1 MSKIIFSI
9 MDHNSFASSFR
20 FPRPLAGEGE
30 GEGLT
35 AVAPPSP
42 LILSLQ
48 GRARRFLRA
57 AVCAAIAA
65 VTATLVHFVFVLSV
79 SKVEAQ
85 SDFFKGKQM
94 KIVVGASAGAAS
106 DLYARAVAQHL
117 PKQIPGRPEI
127 VVQNM
132 PGGGSMTAANYI
144 YSVAKPDGL
153 TLGAVT
159 APIYFA
165 QLLGRKE
172 AQFDWA
178 KFSWIGT
185 PEENDEL
192 FFMRSDQPYKT
203 LLDLRKTGEA
213 PRCGASGVGSTG
225 FYIPKLLEEIFGVK
239 INMVTGYPGAADIDL
254 AVEKNEIHCRGTTIS
269 AFFGREPG
277 KTWAKNGFVRFL
289 VQTGDKRN
297 HRLPD
302 TPTIWEMM
310 DQEKGDKSMDAKKR
324 LARVVLGPGAFGR
337 PILATPGIPTDRVKI
352 LRDAYMN
359 MLKDGEFV
367 AEAKKR
373 QWEIAPVSGERLEA
387 LAKEV
392 IHQPADIV
400 ERMKKVMGE

>member
-1 MSKIIFSI
+1 MQTALLIVLLLLI
-9 MDHNSFASSFR
+9 HSSGVR
-20 FPRPLAGEGE
+20 
-30 GEGLT
+30 
-35 AVAPPSP
+35 
-42 LILSLQ
+42 
-48 GRARRFLRA
+48 
-57 AVCAAIAA
+57 
-65 VTATLVHFVFVLSV
+65 
-79 SKVEAQ
+79 AQ

-94 KIVVGASAGAAS
+94 KIVAGASAGAAC
-106 DLYARAVAQHL
+106 DLYARMVANHL
-117 PKQIPGRPEI
+117 PKQIAGRPEI
-127 VVQNM
+127 IVQNM
-132 PGGGSMTAANYI
+132 PGGGSLTAANYV

-172 AQFDWA
+172 VQFDWA
-178 KFSWIGT
+178 KFTWIGT

-192 FFMRSDQPYKT
+192 VFIRSDQPYKT
-203 LLDLRKTGEA
+203 LLDLRKA
-213 PRCGASGVGSTG
+213 ADPPRCGASGVGSTG
-225 FYIPKLLEEIFGVK
+225 FYIPKLIEEIFGVR
-239 INMVTGYPGAADIDL
+239 INVVTGYPGAADVDL

-302 TPTIWEMM
+302 TPTIWELM
-310 DQEKGDKSMDAKKR
+310 DQEKGMDAKKR

-337 PILATPGIPTDRVKI
+337 PILATPGIPPDRVKL
-352 LRDAYMN
+352 LRDAYLN
-359 MLKDGEFV
+359 MLKDPEFA

-392 IHQPADIV
+392 INQPPDII
-400 ERMKKVMGE
+400 ERMKKVMGES

>member
-1 MSKIIFSI
+1 MQTALLIILWLLINGSG
-9 MDHNSFASSFR
+9 AS
-20 FPRPLAGEGE
+20 
-30 GEGLT
+30 
-35 AVAPPSP
+35 
-42 LILSLQ
+42 
-48 GRARRFLRA
+48 
-57 AVCAAIAA
+57 
-65 VTATLVHFVFVLSV
+65 
-79 SKVEAQ
+79 AQ

-106 DLYARAVAQHL
+106 DLYARVVATHL
-117 PKQIPGRPEI
+117 PKQIPGKPEI
-127 VVQNM
+127 LVQNM
-132 PGGGSMTAANYI
+132 PGGGSLTAANYV

-172 AQFDWA
+172 VQFDWA
-178 KFSWIGT
+178 KFTWIGT

-192 FFMRSDQPYKT
+192 LFIRSDQPYKA
-203 LLDLRKTGEA
+203 LLDLRKATEP

-225 FYIPKLLEEIFGVK
+225 FYIPKLIEEIFGARLNVV
-239 INMVTGYPGAADIDL
+239 NGYPGAADVDL

-277 KTWAKNGFVRFL
+277 RTWAKNGFVRFL

-302 TPTIWEMM
+302 TPTIWELM
-310 DQEKGDKSMDAKKR
+310 DQEKGMETKKR

-337 PILATPGIPTDRVKI
+337 PILATPGIPPDRVKL

-359 MLKDGEFV
+359 MLKDPEFS

-387 LAKEV
+387 LAKDV
-392 IHQPADIV
+392 INQPPDII
-400 ERMKKVMGE
+400 ERMKKVMGES

>member
-1 MSKIIFSI
+1 MR
-9 MDHNSFASSFR
+9 ASMTMIACFVS
-20 FPRPLAGEGE
+20 
-30 GEGLT
+30 
-35 AVAPPSP
+35 V
-42 LILSLQ
+42 LSLSNAQ
-48 GRARRFLRA
+48 
-57 AVCAAIAA
+57 
-65 VTATLVHFVFVLSV
+65 
-79 SKVEAQ
+79 AQ
-85 SDFFKGKQM
+85 SDFYKGKQL

-117 PKQIPGRPEI
+117 PKQIAGKPEI
-127 VVQNM
+127 IVQNM
-132 PGGGSMTAANYI
+132 PGGGSLTAANYV

-172 AQFDWA
+172 VQFDWA
-178 KFSWIGT
+178 KFTWIGT

-203 LLDLRKTGEA
+203 LLDLRKATEA

-225 FYIPKLLEEIFGVK
+225 FYIPKLLEEVFAVK
-239 INMVTGYPGAADIDL
+239 LNMVTGYPGAADIDI
-254 AVEKNEIHCRGTTIS
+254 AVEKNEVHCRGTTIS

-289 VQTGDKRN
+289 VQTGDKRS

-302 TPTIWEMM
+302 TPTIWELM
-310 DQEKGDKSMDAKKR
+310 DQEKGDKGMDAKKR
-324 LARVVLGPGAFGR
+324 LARVVLGAGAFGR
-337 PILATPGIPTDRVKI
+337 PILATPGIPPDRVKL
-352 LRDAYMN
+352 LRDAYVN

-373 QWEIAPVSGERLEA
+373 QWEIAPVGGERLEA

-392 IHQPADIV
+392 INQPADVV
-400 ERMKKVMGE
+400 ERMKKVMGESDRKSTRLNSSH

>member
-1 MSKIIFSI
+1 MSRGLLILLLIAA
-9 MDHNSFASSFR
+9 HNSSA
-20 FPRPLAGEGE
+20 
-30 GEGLT
+30 
-35 AVAPPSP
+35 
-42 LILSLQ
+42 Q
-48 GRARRFLRA
+48 
-57 AVCAAIAA
+57 
-65 VTATLVHFVFVLSV
+65 
-79 SKVEAQ
+79 AQ
-85 SDFFKGKQM
+85 SDFYKGKQI

-117 PKQIPGRPEI
+117 PKQLPGKPEI
-127 VVQNM
+127 IVQNM
-132 PGGGSMTAANYI
+132 PGGGSMTAANYV

-172 AQFDWA
+172 VQFDWA
-178 KFSWIGT
+178 KFTWIGT

-203 LLDLRKTGEA
+203 LLDLRKATEA

-225 FYIPKLLEEIFGVK
+225 FYIPKLLEEVFGVRL
-239 INMVTGYPGAADIDL
+239 NMVTGYPGAADIDI

-277 KTWAKNGFVRFL
+277 KSWAKNGFVRFL

-297 HRLPD
+297 PRLPEV
-302 TPTIWEMM
+302 PTIWELME
-310 DQEKGDKSMDAKKR
+310 QEKNDKSMDAKKR

-337 PILATPGIPTDRVKI
+337 PILATPGISTDRTKV
-352 LRDAYMN
+352 LRDAYAN
-359 MLKDGEFV
+359 MLRDSEFV

-392 IHQPADIV
+392 IHQSPDIV
-400 ERMKKVMGE
+400 ERMKKVMGES

>member
-1 MSKIIFSI
+1 MWSVRLIVCSVVL
-9 MDHNSFASSFR
+9 
-20 FPRPLAGEGE
+20 LAAQ
-30 GEGLT
+30 L
-35 AVAPPSP
+35 
-42 LILSLQ
+42 
-48 GRARRFLRA
+48 
-57 AVCAAIAA
+57 
-65 VTATLVHFVFVLSV
+65 
-79 SKVEAQ
+79 EAQ
-85 SDFFKGKQM
+85 SDFYKGKQI

-106 DLYARAVAQHL
+106 DLYARVVAQHL
-117 PKQIPGRPEI
+117 PKQILGKPEAI
-127 VVQNM
+127 VQNM
-132 PGGGSMTAANYI
+132 PGGGSMTAANYV

-172 AQFDWA
+172 VQFDWA
-178 KFSWIGT
+178 KFTWIGT

-192 FFMRSDQPYKT
+192 LFIRSDQPYKT
-203 LLDLRKTGEA
+203 LLDLRKAAEA

-225 FYIPKLLEEIFGVK
+225 YYIPKLLEEVFGLR
-239 INMVTGYPGAADIDL
+239 INMVTGYPGAADVDI

-289 VQTGDKRN
+289 VQTGDQRN

-302 TPTIWEMM
+302 TPTIWELME
-310 DQEKGDKSMDAKKR
+310 QEKGMDAKKR

-337 PILATPGIPTDRVKI
+337 PILATPGIPAERVKL
-352 LRDAYMN
+352 LREAYAN
-359 MLKDGEFV
+359 MLKDPEFV

-373 QWEIAPVSGERLEA
+373 QWELAPVSGERLEA

-392 IHQPADIV
+392 IHQPPDIV
-400 ERMKKVMGE
+400 ERMKKVMGES

>member
-1 MSKIIFSI
+1 MRKALLIIV
-9 MDHNSFASSFR
+9 
-20 FPRPLAGEGE
+20 L
-30 GEGLT
+30 L
-35 AVAPPSP
+35 
-42 LILSLQ
+42 LIHRS
-48 GRARRFLRA
+48 G
-57 AVCAAIAA
+57 VG
-65 VTATLVHFVFVLSV
+65 
-79 SKVEAQ
+79 AQ
-85 SDFFKGKQM
+85 SDFYKGKQM

-106 DLYARAVAQHL
+106 DLYARVVATHL
-117 PKQIPGRPEI
+117 PKQISGKPEI
-127 VVQNM
+127 IVQNM
-132 PGGGSMTAANYI
+132 PGGGSLTAANNVYR
-144 YSVAKPDGL
+144 VAKPDGL

-172 AQFDWA
+172 VQFDWA
-178 KFSWIGT
+178 KFTWIGT

-192 FFMRSDQPYKT
+192 FFIRSDQPYKT
-203 LLDLRKTGEA
+203 LLDLRKAAEP

-225 FYIPKLLEEIFGVK
+225 FYIPKLIEEIFGAR
-239 INMVTGYPGAADIDL
+239 INVVTGYPGAADVDL

-302 TPTIWEMM
+302 TPTIWELM
-310 DQEKGDKSMDAKKR
+310 DQEKGMDEKKR

-337 PILATPGIPTDRVKI
+337 PILATPGIPPDRVKL
-352 LRDAYMN
+352 LRDAYLN
-359 MLKDGEFV
+359 MLKDPEFT

-392 IHQPADIV
+392 VNQPPDII
-400 ERMKKVMGE
+400 ERLKKVMGES

>member
-1 MSKIIFSI
+1 MIPMRRAIFLIIYVSCFT
-9 MDHNSFASSFR
+9 
-20 FPRPLAGEGE
+20 PPLQAE
-30 GEGLT
+30 
-35 AVAPPSP
+35 
-42 LILSLQ
+42 
-48 GRARRFLRA
+48 
-57 AVCAAIAA
+57 
-65 VTATLVHFVFVLSV
+65 
-79 SKVEAQ
+79 
-85 SDFFKGKQM
+85 SDFYKGKQM

-106 DLYARAVAQHL
+106 DLYARVVAHHL
-117 PKQIPGRPEI
+117 PKHISGKPDI
-127 VVQNM
+127 IVQNM
-132 PGGGSMTAANYI
+132 PGGGSITAANYV

-172 AQFDWA
+172 VQFDWG
-178 KFSWIGT
+178 KFTWIGT

-192 FFMRSDQPYKT
+192 FFIRSDQLYKT
-203 LLDLRKTGEA
+203 LLDLRKTSEP

-225 FYIPKLLEEIFGVK
+225 FYIPKLLEEIFSLK
-239 INMVTGYPGAADIDL
+239 INMVTGYPGAADVDV
-254 AVEKNEIHCRGTTIS
+254 AVEKNEVHCRGTTIS

-277 KTWAKNGFVRFL
+277 RTWAKNGFVRFL

-302 TPTIWEMM
+302 TPTIWELM
-310 DQEKGDKSMDAKKR
+310 DQEKGTEAKRR

-352 LRDAYMN
+352 LRDAYTQ
-359 MLKDGEFV
+359 MLKDPEFV
-367 AEAKKR
+367 ADANKR
-373 QWEIAPVSGERLEA
+373 QWEINPVSGERLEA

-392 IHQPADIV
+392 INQPPEII

>member
-1 MSKIIFSI
+1 MQTALLIVLLLLI
-9 MDHNSFASSFR
+9 HSSGVR
-20 FPRPLAGEGE
+20 
-30 GEGLT
+30 
-35 AVAPPSP
+35 
-42 LILSLQ
+42 
-48 GRARRFLRA
+48 
-57 AVCAAIAA
+57 
-65 VTATLVHFVFVLSV
+65 
-79 SKVEAQ
+79 AQ

-106 DLYARAVAQHL
+106 DLYARMVANHL
-117 PKQIPGRPEI
+117 PKQIAGRPEI
-127 VVQNM
+127 IVQNM
-132 PGGGSMTAANYI
+132 PGGGSLTAANYV

-172 AQFDWA
+172 VQFDWA
-178 KFSWIGT
+178 KFTWIGM

-192 FFMRSDQPYKT
+192 FFIRSDQPYKT
-203 LLDLRKTGEA
+203 LLDLRKA
-213 PRCGASGVGSTG
+213 ADPPRCGASGVGSTG
-225 FYIPKLLEEIFGVK
+225 FYIPKLIEEIFGVK
-239 INMVTGYPGAADIDL
+239 INVVTGYPGAADVDL

-302 TPTIWEMM
+302 TPTIWELM
-310 DQEKGDKSMDAKKR
+310 DQEKGMDAKKR

-337 PILATPGIPTDRVKI
+337 PILATPGIPPDRVKL
-352 LRDAYMN
+352 LRDAYLN
-359 MLKDGEFV
+359 MLKDPEFA

-392 IHQPADIV
+392 INQPPDII
-400 ERMKKVMGE
+400 ERMKKVMGES